1 MTKTLISPR
10 ALEILRLI
18 TPEWMKLDN
27 RNMQK
32 IPEMKELYFLK
43 LIEYEYYYGEC
54 RVRLMP
60 NAVQFVPEYFN

>member
-1 MTKTLISPR
+1 MTDPLISPR

-18 TPEWMKLDN
+18 TPEWMKLDS

-32 IPEMKELYFLK
+32 IPEMKELYALGC
-43 LIEYEYYYGEC
+43 IEYEYYFRE
-54 RVRLMP
+54 VWVSLAD